1 MSTVSPVGPG
11 GPGGSMSPQQQ
22 GLQRHGSPQPGMA
35 PGMRPPGMMA
45 DPMRGGRFIRPSG
58 PGGPMGGKDMR
69 PRMQVVGPQGQRGS
83 HPNYGPRGPMGPMVP
98 GRHPSPVYSGPMGS
112 PGHQS
117 PQYQSGMQQMRPPSG
132 GGQVTSPA
140 TDRPGNTPSPRTP
153 GGSQPPSQPHT
164 PDGQQFAQPSPQH
177 IPQHHMQQVSYQ
189 KKIFLRTDLTK
200 KTSYLFPSIIFIS
213 KFYLFQNFICFNF
226 TFVS

>member
-69 PRMQVVGPQGQRGS
+69 PRMQVGGPQGQRGA

-177 IPQHHMQQVSYQ
+177 IPQHHMQQVSLAHGFDE
-189 KKIFLRTDLTK
+189 KKLHIYFQV
-200 KTSYLFPSIIFIS
+200 SYLFQKYHDYRKVASSSI
-213 KFYLFQNFICFNF
+213 
-226 TFVS
+226 